1 MSFDLNIDNYT
12 RDELIQMF
20 ELPPNFDRNILE
32 IKESKFRDS
41 ISNNNEINKD
51 TKLQTMNFLTK
62 AKNII
67 LNNIKNKLQDLND
80 IVSNS
85 YNSTFDLKTTAIESP
100 GEHMIQVR
108 SEKPYLHSYP
118 SDFFPGVIN
127 PIRKRTIRKNL
138 NIDTR
143 FRDNYYTS
151 PSTNFNIVLPG
162 QFNDVLQIQLSAIEL
177 PTTYYVISK
186 QYGNNFFNL
195 TVTTSVTTTSTV
207 IEIPG
212 GNYDQ
217 NSIMY
222 AINNQLAL
230 AGAPYSH
237 ISFAVNVTA
246 ATTGS
251 GQTIVGL
258 VPVVPPATETVTAFE
273 LNFQANIYG
282 NPDQSTP
289 LPLKF
294 GWLLGFRN
302 GIYVNNLNYVSE
314 GVLDITGPRYFFLV
328 FDDYNNSV
336 NNGFFSA
343 FNSSMLNKN
352 ILARISLQA
361 NAYNVLEQNSLNLIT
376 TPREYFGP
384 VNLQNLNIQLLDE
397 YGRIVDLNNMDFS
410 FCVTLTTTYD
420 I

>member
-20 ELPPNFDRNILE
+20 ELPPNFDKNILE
-32 IKESKFRDS
+32 IKESKLRES

-51 TKLQTMNFLTK
+51 TKLLTMNFLTK

-67 LNNIKNKLQDLND
+67 LNNIKNRLQDLND

-85 YNSTFDLKTTAIESP
+85 YNSTFDLKPTAIENP
-100 GEHMIQVR
+100 GEHMVQIR
-108 SEKPYLHSYP
+108 GEKPYLHSYP

-127 PIRKRTIRKNL
+127 PIRKRTIKKSL

-151 PSTNFNIVLPG
+151 PSTNFNINLPI
-162 QFNDVLQIQLSAIEL
+162 QLNDVLQMQLSAIEL

-195 TVTTSVTTTSTV
+195 TVTTSVTTSTV
-207 IEIPG
+207 IEIPD

-217 NSIMY
+217 NSIIY

-230 AGAPYSH
+230 AGAPYTH
-237 ISFAVNVTA
+237 ISFAVNLTNV
-246 ATTGS
+246 TTGS
-251 GQTIVGL
+251 AQTIVGL

-282 NPDQSTP
+282 NPDQGTP

-328 FDDYNNSV
+328 VDDHNNSV
-336 NNGFFSA
+336 NNGFYSA

-361 NAYNVLEQNSLNLIT
+361 NTFNVLEQNSLNLT
-376 TPREYFGP
+376 TVPREYFGP

-397 YGRIVDLNNMDFS
+397 YGRIVNLNNMDYS
-410 FCVTLTTTYD
+410 FCVILTTVYD